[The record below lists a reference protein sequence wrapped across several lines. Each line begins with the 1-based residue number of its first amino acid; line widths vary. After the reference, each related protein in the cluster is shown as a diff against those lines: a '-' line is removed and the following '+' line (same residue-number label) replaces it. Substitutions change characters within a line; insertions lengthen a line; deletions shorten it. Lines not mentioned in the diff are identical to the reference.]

1 MTNFLL
7 VHGAW
12 HGGWC
17 WKRVARI
24 LRAAGHDVFTPTL
37 TGLGEREHL
46 LNPDVGLDTHIQD
59 VLGVLE
65 YEDLRD
71 VVLVG
76 HSYGG
81 MVIAGV
87 AEKAAERIAHLIYL
101 DAFVPE
107 DGKSLADYQPPE
119 VLQLFHEKTQTEGEG
134 FRLPCF
140 IPAEAFG
147 VTGENDLAWVRPRL
161 NPHPLKTKLDAVHL
175 TNPTAAEIPRTF
187 IYCNNPA
194 VGPFGQFA
202 ERLRNDDSWQFLE
215 MATGHDAMI
224 TEPEKLAEILL
235 EIGAFGKRIE
245 SRTAR
250 LTNY

>member
-1 MTNFLL
+1 MANYLF

-24 LRAAGHDVFTPTL
+24 LRAAGHEVFAPTL

-46 LNPDVGLDTHIQD
+46 LNANVGLDTHIQD
-59 VLGVLE
+59 VLGVLK
-65 YEDLRD
+65 YEDLND
-71 VVLVG
+71 VILVG

-87 AEKAAERIAHLIYL
+87 AEKASTRIGHLVYL

-119 VLQLFHEKTQTEGEG
+119 VLQMFHEKTQTEGEG
-134 FRLPCF
+134 FKLPCL

-147 VTGENDLAWVRPRL
+147 VTNDDDLAWVRPRL
-161 NPHPLKTKLDAVHL
+161 NPHPLKTKLDAIHL
-175 TNPTAAEIPRTF
+175 TNPKVAEIAHTF
-187 IYCNNPA
+187 IYCNKPA

-202 ERLRNDDSWQFLE
+202 DRLKNDDSWQYLE

-224 TEPEKLAEILL
+224 TEPEKLAEIVLG
-235 EIGAFGKRIE
+235 IGAASSAGE
-245 SRTAR
+245 SKTAHR
-250 LTNY
+250 F